1 MQTIYQCLEL
11 LHRVYH
17 RLHSDDT
24 PISSHRINDPDQV
37 SAHITDLLTSD
48 RPCMIARLG
57 ANEANVTASYLGQL
71 KYRGIG
77 HALSFIKGDTP
88 RWWWTNKQIK
98 AMELNA
104 GFFHASEE
112 NLKKFSKMMLEDMR
126 RVDILGSWLAEERWF
141 KDELS
146 KAVSVRLRYLEPFWA
161 KQPWTVSLK
170 GKRVVVVHPFAETIE
185 RQYNRR
191 EELFDNPDTLPAFA
205 SLRTVKAVQS
215 IGNEANG
222 FGTWFD
228 ALEWMEKELDKE
240 PYDVALIGCGAYGFP
255 LAAYAKRTGHKAVH
269 LGGAL
274 QLLFGIK
281 GKRWFS
287 PDGDVYADYH
297 HLLRPSW
304 VEPCEADKP
313 KQANN
318 VEGGC
323 YW

>member
-1 MQTIYQCLEL
+1 MQKKYQFLEL
-11 LHRVYH
+11 LCQISRH
-17 RLHSDDT
+17 LHIYSVPSPPD
-24 PISSHRINDPDQV
+24 RINDPEKV
-37 SAHITDLLTSD
+37 SSLIRDMLTAD
-48 RPCMIARLG
+48 RPCMVARLG
-57 ANEANVTASYLGQL
+57 SGELEVVTSYLGQQH
-71 KYRGIG
+71 YRGLKHLPAVLTG
-77 HALSFIKGDTP
+77 KAP
-88 RWWWTNKQIK
+88 RWWWTDKQVH
-98 AMELNA
+98 ALNVNA
-104 GFFHASEE
+104 GFFNISEE
-112 NLKKFSKMMLEDMR
+112 GMERFSRQMMTDMKE
-126 RVDILGSWLAEERWF
+126 VDILGSWLPEENWF
-141 KDELS
+141 DNYLTQATK
-146 KAVSVRLRYLEPFWA
+146 VRLRYLEPFWA
-161 KQPWTVSLK
+161 KQPWTACLK
-170 GKRVVVVHPFAETIE
+170 DMRVVVVHPFAETIE
-185 RQYNRR
+185 RQYKRR
-191 EELFDNPDTLPAFA
+191 GELFDNPGTLPAFA

-228 ALEWMEKELDKE
+228 ALKWMEKEMDKE

-304 VEPCEADKP
+304 VKPDEADKP
-313 KQANN
+313 KQAGN

>member
-1 MQTIYQCLEL
+1 MQKKHQFFEL
-11 LHRVYH
+11 LCQMSRH
-17 RLHSDDT
+17 LHIFSV
-24 PISSHRINDPDQV
+24 PSSPERINDPEKV
-37 SAHITDLLTSD
+37 STLISGLLTAD
-48 RPCMIARLG
+48 RPAMVARLG
-57 ANEANVTASYLGQL
+57 SGELEVVTSYLGQQHNRGL
-71 KYRGIG
+71 KHLPAVLTGK
-77 HALSFIKGDTP
+77 AP
-88 RWWWTNKQIK
+88 RWWWTDKQVQ
-98 AMELNA
+98 ALNVNA
-104 GFFHASEE
+104 GFFNISEE
-112 NLKKFSKMMLEDMR
+112 GIARFSRLMMTDMKE
-126 RVDILGSWLAEERWF
+126 VDILGSWLPEENWF
-141 KDELS
+141 DNYLTHATK
-146 KAVSVRLRYLEPFWA
+146 VRLRYLEPFWA
-161 KQPWTVSLK
+161 KRPWTVSLK

-185 RQYNRR
+185 RQYERR

-222 FGTWFD
+222 FDSWFD
-228 ALEWMEKELDKE
+228 ALHWMEKEMDKE

-304 VEPCEADKP
+304 VEPAEADKP
-313 KQANN
+313 KQADK